1 LLVSRLERNWRTWA
15 YLVMSHMVKDPP
27 VGCGWCIAKT
37 GCSARIRANSG
48 AGLIGSSGSRCER
61 GQDSGSDEVVITN
74 DNTSGRRKASGSTSH
89 RASLDKE
96 GSPGHVGFRR
106 GTCK

>member
-1 LLVSRLERNWRTWA
+1 
-15 YLVMSHMVKDPP
+15 VMSHMVKDPP

-74 DNTSGRRKASGSTSH
+74 DNTSGRRKTSGSTWY

-96 GSPGHVGFRR
+96 AFTRSRRLSPRYLQVECDKFATDDGPAR
-106 GTCK
+106 